1 MLSKKIIEE
10 IKSKVD
16 IVDVIS
22 RYVSLQKVGNNY
34 RALCP
39 FHTETTPSFYVN
51 PSFKTYH
58 CFGCGA
64 SGDVIK
70 FVQEIEGISFIEA
83 LKRLAKEANVK
94 LELDDSS
101 NFHSLYLRFYSQL
114 HEEYK
119 KNLNDFVI
127 SYLKNRGFEEEE
139 IEKYEFGFSPIDSDI
154 PYKLAKKLNINSL
167 RKLGFP
173 HGRDPF
179 SGRLIIPIKD
189 EYGRVIAFGA
199 RILGEGQPKYIN
211 SYETEFFKKSSTL
224 FLFDISK
231 DKIKNADFAIVCEGY
246 FDAISYHRAGLT
258 NAVATLGTAFT
269 KYHARKIR
277 KLTQNIVLSF
287 DMDSAGIKA
296 TMQSLKILLTM
307 DFNVMVVVFEDGKD
321 PDEILKTKGKTG
333 LLNIVQS
340 AIPAEVFVPK
350 ALAKK
355 YDLKNSNAANM
366 YINELKEW
374 SEIFKAVPQR
384 NENFKNAVKE
394 ILGYDIDFAK
404 SKYFITK
411 GATMLPTLEDML
423 VYLYLNFPEQFYR
436 LDVDVNLLNFE
447 AQKFF
452 SFVNDENFSFEKL
465 SKEMEDYI
473 KMILKKMENTEIDET
488 FIETIE
494 KKLLE
499 RKLENRIKEIDS
511 YLKDAT
517 DEEKKVLLQ
526 TRIELVREL
535 KKLGR

>member
-70 FVQEIEGISFIEA
+70 FVQEIEGVSFVEA
-83 LKRLAKEANVK
+83 LKRLAKEANIK
-94 LELDDSS
+94 IELDETSS
-101 NFHSLYLRFYSQL
+101 FHSLYLKFYNEL
-114 HEEYK
+114 NEEYK
-119 KNLNDFVI
+119 KNLNDFAI
-127 SYLKNRGFEEEE
+127 SYLKNRGFDDEE
-139 IEKYEFGFSPIDSDI
+139 IKKFEFGFSPIDSDI
-154 PYKLAKKLNINSL
+154 PYKIAKKLNINTL
-167 RKLGFP
+167 RKFGFP
-173 HGRDPF
+173 HGKDPF

-199 RILGEGQPKYIN
+199 RLLGEGQPKYIN
-211 SYETEFFKKSSTL
+211 SYETEFFKKSFTM
-224 FLFDISK
+224 FLFDVAK

-246 FDAISYHRAGLT
+246 FDAISFHRAGLT

-269 KYHARKIR
+269 KFHARKIR

-287 DMDSAGIKA
+287 DTDSAGLKA
-296 TMQSLKILLTM
+296 TLTSLKILFTL

-321 PDEILKTKGKTG
+321 PDEILSTKGKDE
-333 LLNIVQS
+333 LLKVVQA
-340 AIPAEVFVPK
+340 AIPAEVFVPE
-350 ALAKK
+350 ALSKK
-355 YDLKNSNAANM
+355 YDLENSNAANM
-366 YINELKEW
+366 YLNELKSW
-374 SEIFKAVPQR
+374 SEIFKPVPQR
-384 NENFKNAVKE
+384 YENFKNKVKE
-394 ILGYDIDFAK
+394 IFGYDVNFDK
-404 SKYFITK
+404 TSYFFPK
-411 GATMLPTLEDML
+411 KVSLLPTLEDML
-423 VYLYLNFPEQFYR
+423 IYLYLNFPEQIERF
-436 LDVDVNLLNFE
+436 DVDTSILNFE

-452 SFVNDENFSFEKL
+452 NFVKDENFSFNKL
-465 SKEMEDYI
+465 SKDMEIYI
-473 KMILKKMENTEIDET
+473 ESLLKKMENTEIDET
-488 FIETIE
+488 YIETIE
-494 KKLLE
+494 RKLKE
-499 RKLENRIKEIDS
+499 RKIEKRIKEIDE
-511 YLKDAT
+511 YLEKASE
-517 DEEKKVLLQ
+517 EEKKVLLQ

>member
-70 FVQEIEGISFIEA
+70 FIQEIEGVSFIEA
-83 LKRLAKEANVK
+83 LRRLAKEANVK
-94 LELDDSS
+94 IELDETSS
-101 NFHSLYLRFYSQL
+101 FHSLYLKFYNEL

-119 KNLNDFVI
+119 RNLNDFAI
-127 SYLKNRGFEEEE
+127 SYLKNRGFEEDE
-139 IEKYEFGFSPIDSDI
+139 IKKYEFGFAPIDSDI
-154 PYKLAKKLNINSL
+154 PYKIAKKLNINSL
-167 RKLGFP
+167 RKLGFL
-173 HGRDPF
+173 HGKDPF

-189 EYGRVIAFGA
+189 EYGRVIAFGG

-211 SYETEFFKKSSTL
+211 SYETEFFKKSSTM
-224 FLFDISK
+224 FLFNIAK

-246 FDAISYHRAGLT
+246 FDAISFHRAGLT

-269 KYHARKIR
+269 KFHARKIR

-287 DMDSAGIKA
+287 DMDSAGVKA
-296 TMQSLKILLTM
+296 TLLSLKILLTM
-307 DFNVMVVVFEDGKD
+307 DFNVMIVVFEDGKD

-333 LLNIVQS
+333 LFNIVQS

-350 ALAKK
+350 ALSKK

-366 YINELKEW
+366 YLNELKSW
-374 SEIFKAVPQR
+374 SEIFKSAPQR
-384 NENFKNAVKE
+384 YENFKNKVKE
-394 ILGYDIDFAK
+394 ILGYDVDFEK
-404 SKYFITK
+404 PSYFFSKK
-411 GATMLPTLEDML
+411 ATMLPTLEDML
-423 VYLYLNFPEQFYR
+423 VYLYLNFPEQFER
-436 LDVDVNLLNFE
+436 LDVDASLLNFE

-452 SFVNDENFSFEKL
+452 NFVKDENFSFDKL
-465 SKEMEDYI
+465 SKEMEGYI
-473 KMILKKMENTEIDET
+473 ESVLKKMENTEIDET
-488 FIETIE
+488 YMETIE
-494 KKLLE
+494 RKLLE
-499 RKLENRIKEIDS
+499 RKLEKRIKEIDV
-511 YLKDAT
+511 YLEKAS